1 MHQAR
6 PQRFLHKHRFRLRAH
21 PTELPADGV
30 VRVDMG
36 LKDGPF
42 HREEKTL
49 AHLLDIPIEL
59 LVEAPTDEV
68 YHLHCGFVRAKIVAL
83 RITLLSS
90 ARTNTVPMTRSILC
104 AFAAII
110 LLGSCVSKKKYTAL
124 QASNATLNQKLADC
138 NIGLDACNS
147 AKAAAEGK
155 ISNLEISNQHLKEQ
169 VTEMSVT
176 NQALLNNVGNM
187 ATLSAQEAANLEKSL
202 ENIKE
207 KDLQIRTLHD
217 ALTKKDSVTLALVVS
232 LKSSLGNL
240 NDTDV
245 TINVEKSVVFI
256 SLSDKMV
263 FTSGST
269 DVSSRANDVLSKVAK
284 VVNDKP
290 DMEVLVEGH
299 TDDVPI
305 TKNCI
310 KDNWDLSVLRATAI
324 TRVLSQQMG
333 VDPARI
339 TAGGRSQYVPLVPN
353 DSPENR
359 STNRRTR
366 IVILP
371 KMDQF
376 YDMIEDGLKK
386 AGEAE
391 GK

>member
-1 MHQAR
+1 
-6 PQRFLHKHRFRLRAH
+6 
-21 PTELPADGV
+21 
-30 VRVDMG
+30 
-36 LKDGPF
+36 
-42 HREEKTL
+42 
-49 AHLLDIPIEL
+49 
-59 LVEAPTDEV
+59 
-68 YHLHCGFVRAKIVAL
+68 
-83 RITLLSS
+83 
-90 ARTNTVPMTRSILC
+90 MTRTIL
-104 AFAAII
+104 AAIGLTI
-110 LLGSCVSKKKYTAL
+110 VLGSCVSKKKYTAL

-138 NIGLDACNS
+138 NISLDACNA

-155 ISNLEISNQHLKEQ
+155 ISNLETSNQHLKDQ
-169 VTEMSVT
+169 VGELSTT
-176 NQALLNNVGNM
+176 NAALLNNVGNM

-202 ENIKE
+202 ESIKE
-207 KDLQIRTLHD
+207 KDLQIRNMHE
-217 ALTKKDSVTLALVVS
+217 ALDKKDSITLALVIS

-245 TINVEKSVVFI
+245 VINVEKSVVFI

-305 TKNCI
+305 KKDCI
-310 KDNWDLSVLRATAI
+310 KDNWDLSVLRATSI
-324 TRVLSQQMG
+324 TRVLTEKMG
-333 VDPARI
+333 VAPGRV
-339 TAGGRSQYVPLVPN
+339 TAGGRGQYVPLVAN
-353 DSPENR
+353 DTPENR

-386 AGEAE
+386 ADGA
-391 GK
+391 GQ

>member
-1 MHQAR
+1 
-6 PQRFLHKHRFRLRAH
+6 
-21 PTELPADGV
+21 
-30 VRVDMG
+30 
-36 LKDGPF
+36 
-42 HREEKTL
+42 
-49 AHLLDIPIEL
+49 
-59 LVEAPTDEV
+59 
-68 YHLHCGFVRAKIVAL
+68 
-83 RITLLSS
+83 
-90 ARTNTVPMTRSILC
+90 MTRPILC
-104 AFAAII
+104 AFVALA

-124 QASNATLNQKLADC
+124 QASNETLNQKLADC
-138 NIGLDACNS
+138 NISLDACNA

-155 ISNLEISNQHLKEQ
+155 ITNLETSNQHLKDQ
-169 VTEMSVT
+169 VTEMSMT

-207 KDLQIRTLHD
+207 KDLQITRLRD
-217 ALTKKDSVTLALVVS
+217 ALDKKDSVTLALVVS

-269 DVSSRANDVLSKVAK
+269 EISSRAHEVLSKVAA

-305 TKNCI
+305 KKDCI

-324 TRVLSQQMG
+324 TRTLQKDFN
-333 VDPARI
+333 VDPARV
-339 TAGGRSQYVPLVPN
+339 TAGGRAQYVPLVPN
-353 DSPENR
+353 DSPEHR

-376 YDMIEDGLKK
+376 YDMIEDGLKQ
-386 AGEAE
+386 AAE
-391 GK
+391 QDQ